1 MPKQTPEFVYVVINP
16 YSESSNGYWI
26 QGVYATME
34 GASYAAHE
42 LLNDYHP
49 EDRDQ
54 VVIHRYEVTDTVASL
69 KSLKDDLARKQ
80 TWKAA
85 REAEEK
91 LEAANAQVELDAEAK
106 ATKKA
111 KKEEKS

>member
-1 MPKQTPEFVYVVINP
+1 MPNQTPEFVYVVINP
-16 YSESSNGYWI
+16 YSEGNPGYWI

-54 VVIHRYEVTDTVASL
+54 VIIHRYEVTDTVASL
-69 KSLKDDLARKQ
+69 KSLKDDLARK
-80 TWKAA
+80 
-85 REAEEK
+85 
-91 LEAANAQVELDAEAK
+91 
-106 ATKKA
+106 
-111 KKEEKS
+111 

>member
-1 MPKQTPEFVYVVINP
+1 MPKQTPEFVYVVIDP
-16 YSESSNGYWI
+16 YRENSNGYWI

-54 VVIHRYEVTDTVASL
+54 VIIHRYEVTDTVTAL

-80 TWKAA
+80 TWKAT

-111 KKEEKS
+111 KKEGES

>member
-1 MPKQTPEFVYVVINP
+1 MFNQPPEFVYVVINP
-16 YSESSNGYWI
+16 FHDPGYWI
-26 QGVYATME
+26 QGVFATME

-42 LLNDYHP
+42 LLNDYEP

-54 VVIHRYEVTDTVASL
+54 IVIHRFEVTDTVTAL

-85 REAEEK
+85 LEEEEK

-111 KKEEKS
+111 KKEEES